1 MSTST
6 AARGPNRL
14 IHALS
19 PYLLQHAYNPVDWW
33 EWGAAAL
40 SEAARQDKPIFLS
53 IGYAACHWCHVMER
67 ESFENEETAAILNR
81 HFICIKVDREER
93 PDLDDLYMTATQ
105 VFTRSGG
112 WPMSVWLTPDLR
124 PFYAG
129 TYFPPEPR
137 YGRPGFRQVLLFLAE
152 VWDRQ
157 RDQALRQAEAIM
169 EGVRLMTQVEAGG
182 GGPSPEL
189 IPRSAAALAAAFDP
203 VKGGISFGGPNKFP
217 PCMAMDLLLQ
227 ARDRAGSSTS
237 TGPQERR
244 LLELIELTLN
254 QMANGGIFDHLGG
267 GFARY
272 STDPDWL
279 VPHFEKMLYDQALL
293 ADIYLKAWQVTRR
306 PWYARIA
313 QKTLDY
319 VLADLRDPAG
329 GFYSSRDADSE
340 GVEGKFYVWSK
351 AEVEAALGS
360 DARLFCEHYDVTED
374 GNWEGHN
381 ILHTPRP
388 LEVVARLNGL
398 AVEEAEQRLERAR
411 RRLHEVRE
419 RRVKPALDEKVLTA
433 WNGLMISSLARGGRI
448 LAEPKY
454 VAAATRA
461 ADFLGQQMLVDG
473 RLHRVYRGGRVQT
486 PGFLEDY
493 AFFVAGLLDCYETTF
508 EARWLNLA
516 AQLNDA
522 AIRLFH
528 DAQEGGFHTAAA
540 DAEGLLM
547 RNKDFRDNAIPSGN
561 SVQIMNLLRLSVML
575 DRPDLER
582 LADEALALFSGQLEQ
597 SPFQG
602 ERMLAAVDFRQRGP
616 CEVLL
621 IGRSEDQAR
630 MQEMEKLIWNIY
642 IPNLVIE
649 RLWADGGGDSGRR
662 HRRFGSAAAELAA
675 DGPAVCICRDGTCLP
690 PERDPARI
698 AQLLGG

>member
-1 MSTST
+1 MSSYA
-6 AARGPNRL
+6 AARKPNRL
-14 IHALS
+14 VHALS

-33 EWGAAAL
+33 EWSATAV

-67 ESFENEETAAILNR
+67 ESFEDTETAAILNR

-137 YGRPGFRQVLLFLAE
+137 YGRPGFKQVLLFLAE
-152 VWDRQ
+152 VWDKQ
-157 RDQALRQAEAIM
+157 RDKALQQAEAIM
-169 EGVRLMTQVEAGG
+169 EGVRLLTQVEATG
-182 GGPSPEL
+182 GGPSADL

-203 VKGGISFGGPNKFP
+203 VKGGVSFGGPNKFP
-217 PCMAMDLLLQ
+217 PCMTMDLLLQ
-227 ARDRAGSSTS
+227 ARERALSSN
-237 TGPQERR
+237 GPGPEERR
-244 LLELIELTLN
+244 LLELVELTLN
-254 QMANGGIFDHLGG
+254 QMANGGIYDHLGG

-313 QKTLDY
+313 QETLDY
-319 VLADLRDPAG
+319 VLHDLRDTEG

-340 GVEGKFYVWSK
+340 GVEGKFYVWAK
-351 AEVEAALGS
+351 AEVEAVLAD
-360 DARLFCEHYDVTED
+360 DARLFCEYYDVTED
-374 GNWEGHN
+374 GNWEGRN

-388 LEVVARLNGL
+388 LEVVATLNGL
-398 AVEEAEQRLERAR
+398 AAEEAKQRLDRAR

-419 RRVKPALDEKVLTA
+419 RRVKPALDDKVLTA

-454 VAAATRA
+454 VEAATRA
-461 ADFLGQQMLVDG
+461 ADFLCQRMIVAG

-486 PGFLEDY
+486 PGFLEDH
-493 AFFVAGLLDCYETTF
+493 AFLIAGLLDCYESTF

-516 AQLNDA
+516 EQLNDA

-528 DAQEGGFHTAAA
+528 DPEAGGFHTTGA
-540 DAEGLLM
+540 DGEDLPM

-561 SVQIMNLLRLSVML
+561 SVQVMNLLRLSVM
-575 DRPDLER
+575 RGRSDLER

-621 IGRSEDQAR
+621 VGRSDDGAR
-630 MQEMEKLIWNIY
+630 IQKIAECIWSMY

-649 RLWADGGGDSGRR
+649 RAWSDMAETFDSRR
-662 HRRFGSAAAELAA
+662 QRFGASVAELASE
-675 DGPAVCICRDGTCLP
+675 GPVVCVCRDGTCLP
-690 PERDPARI
+690 PERDPARLPQI
-698 AQLLGG
+698 LGR